1 MKTKMMAV
9 VATLALFAVAG
20 AFVVSSVNSMTI
32 PVNDP
37 HGLPAGG
44 VYTIPVND
52 PHFVTDVLNAIAGI
66 TTYVIP
72 VNDPHCIGSLVDE
85 LVFTIPV
92 NDPH

>member
-9 VATLALFAVAG
+9 VATLALFAIAG
-20 AFVVSSVNSMTI
+20 AFVVSSVTPMVI

-44 VYTIPVND
+44 VYIIPVND
-52 PHFVTDVLNAIAGI
+52 PHFVTDALNVIAGI
-66 TTYVIP
+66 SSYIP
-72 VNDPHCIGSLVDE
+72 VNDPHCISPLVDE
-85 LVFTIPV
+85 LVFVIPV

>member
-9 VATLALFAVAG
+9 VATLALFAIAG
-20 AFVVSSVNSMTI
+20 TFVVSSVAPMTI

-66 TTYVIP
+66 TSYIP
-72 VNDPHCIGSLVDE
+72 VNDPHSIAPVLDASI
-85 LVFTIPV
+85 FYIPV

>member
-20 AFVVSSVNSMTI
+20 TFVVSSVNSMTI

-44 VYTIPVND
+44 AYIPVND
-52 PHFVTDVLNAIAGI
+52 PHFVTDALNAIAGI
-66 TTYVIP
+66 TSYIP
-72 VNDPHCIGSLVDE
+72 VNDPHSIAPVLDASI
-85 LVFTIPV
+85 FYIPV

>member
-9 VATLALFAVAG
+9 VATLALFAIAG
-20 AFVVSSVNSMTI
+20 TFVVSSVAPMTI